1 MKKVYKDLI
10 IAGICVILILKFTK
24 FAIIIAGVLVAVWF
38 FVLDEKKKKEIKDKI
53 KYIYNR

>member
-24 FAIIIAGVLVAVWF
+24 LAVIIAGVVVAVWF
-38 FVLDEKKKKEIKDKI
+38 LALDEKKKNEIKDKF
-53 KYIYNR
+53 KKIYNK